1 MILNDTAKRPHVDA
15 TSAMLLAAL
24 WNPMP
29 APITLTNASYTVQG
43 KPILHDLTLTLT
55 EARIGILGQNGS
67 GKTTLLRLLA
77 GLIAPT
83 SGTVRIGQ
91 TDPAKD
97 RKATLT
103 QIGILFQN
111 PDHQILFPTVE
122 EELAFGLTQQ
132 NHPNPAQAV
141 AELLAAEGRTHW
153 ARAATHTL
161 THGQRHYLC
170 LLAILLMNPAILL
183 LDEPFA
189 GLDLPTQ
196 TRLMRR
202 LQALPQQVITISHD
216 PAAVAG
222 ADRVIWLDN
231 GGVRADGPPA
241 RVLPDFT
248 AAMAKLGDLDAD
260 TDLPG

>member
-1 MILNDTAKRPHVDA
+1 
-15 TSAMLLAAL
+15 
-24 WNPMP
+24 MP

-43 KPILHDLTLTLT
+43 KPILHDLTLTLS
-55 EARIGILGQNGS
+55 ESRIGILGQNGS
-67 GKTTLLRLLA
+67 GKTTRLRLLA
-77 GLIAPT
+77 GLIAPA

-97 RKATLT
+97 RKAALT

-141 AELLAAEGRTHW
+141 ADLLKQENRTHW
-153 ARAATHTL
+153 AKAPTHTL
-161 THGQRHYLC
+161 SQGQRHYLC
-170 LLAILLMNPAILL
+170 LLSILLMSPQTLL

-196 TRLMRR
+196 VRLKRR
-202 LQALPQQVITISHD
+202 LKTLPQQIITITHD
-216 PAAVAG
+216 PATLTD
-222 ADRVIWLDN
+222 ADRILWLDQ
-231 GGVRADGPPA
+231 GHLHADGPPA
-241 RVLPDFT
+241 EILPAFT
-248 AAMAKLGDLDAD
+248 AAMTQLGAADAD
-260 TDLPG
+260 TDLPA

>member
-1 MILNDTAKRPHVDA
+1 MTAPV
-15 TSAMLLAAL
+15 
-24 WNPMP
+24 
-29 APITLTNASYTVQG
+29 TLTNASYAAAG
-43 KPILHDLTLTLT
+43 KTILHDLTLTLT

-83 SGTVRIGQ
+83 SGTVRIGRI
-91 TDPAKD
+91 DPARD

-132 NHPNPAQAV
+132 NHPNPSEAV
-141 AELLAAEGRTHW
+141 AQLLQHEGRTHW
-153 ARAATHTL
+153 AKAATHTL
-161 THGQRHYLC
+161 SQGQRHYLC
-170 LLAILLMNPAILL
+170 LLAVLLMDPAIIL

-196 TRLMRR
+196 TRLQRR
-202 LQALPQQVITISHD
+202 LAALPQQIITISHD
-216 PAAVAG
+216 PRTVATC
-222 ADRVIWLDN
+222 DRILWLDQ
-231 GGVRADGPPA
+231 GRLRADGPPA
-241 RVLPDFT
+241 TVLDTFT
-248 AAMAKLGDLDAD
+248 AAMADLEATDAD
-260 TDLPG
+260 TALPE